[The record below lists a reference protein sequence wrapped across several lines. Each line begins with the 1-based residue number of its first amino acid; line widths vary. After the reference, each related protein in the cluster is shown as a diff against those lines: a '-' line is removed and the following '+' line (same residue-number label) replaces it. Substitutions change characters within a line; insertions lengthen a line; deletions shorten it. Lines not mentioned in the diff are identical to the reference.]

1 MPYILKKKLLTII
14 EEPERNI
21 HPSLISGVVLMLK
34 EASQKKQIIVTT
46 HNPEMVRHTDLESIL
61 LISRDKEG
69 FSNISRP
76 VEKKEVKTF
85 LKNEIGIEELYVQD
99 LLEA

>member
-1 MPYILKKKLLTII
+1 
-14 EEPERNI
+14 
-21 HPSLISGVVLMLK
+21 GVVQMLK

-69 FSNISRP
+69 FSTISRP
-76 VEKKEVKTF
+76 FEKEEVKTF
-85 LKNEIGIEELYVQD
+85 LKNEIGIEELYVQN
-99 LLEA
+99 LLE